1 MRKAIATKQRAEMVE
16 VPLDGGGSV
25 SVDGASAT
33 IRDPQGRIVVVYAH
47 GRAEIV
53 APDGDLVFSA
63 PSGKV
68 RITAGT
74 DIEIEATGNL
84 TQRAGETA
92 SVLATRI
99 VQTASHIAQQAERVE
114 VTAARLVE
122 RTRDVYREATDL
134 METRAGRARSLV
146 TDVYSLLSRR
156 TTMASKEDTTIDGK
170 RVLLG

>member
-1 MRKAIATKQRAEMVE
+1 MREAIAKKQRTEIVE

-25 SVDGASAT
+25 LVDGGSAT
-33 IRDPQGRIVVVYAH
+33 IRDPEGRIVIVYAH

-63 PSGKV
+63 PTGKV
-68 RITAGT
+68 RISAGT
-74 DIEIEATGNL
+74 DIEIDAKGNL
-84 TQRAGETA
+84 TQRAGETS

-134 METRAGRARSLV
+134 METRAGRARTLV
-146 TDVYSLLSRR
+146 SDVYSLLSRR

>member
-1 MRKAIATKQRAEMVE
+1 MRKAIAKKQRTQVVE

-25 SVDGASAT
+25 SVDGGSAT
-33 IRDPQGRIVVVYAH
+33 IRDPEGRIVVLYTH

-63 PSGKV
+63 PAGKV
-68 RITAGT
+68 RISAGT
-74 DIEIEATGNL
+74 DIELAAQGNL

-99 VQTASHIAQQAERVE
+99 VQTASHIALQAERVE
-114 VTAARLVE
+114 VTATRLVE
-122 RTRDVYREATDL
+122 RTRDTYREATDL
-134 METRAGRARSLV
+134 METRAGRARSLIS
-146 TDVYSLLSRR
+146 DVYALLSRR